1 MRFLR
6 PLLGT
11 FIAVLA
17 GWFAGVIGVA
27 VIAFFGI
34 GGAQRYSALEGILVT
49 AFYMWLF
56 IIPVWLVALIPL
68 YLFVPPSSSLWRP
81 YVCTGFGAVSGLV
94 IVAIFADANVAVEM
108 WSFYILAA
116 IVGGVTCLTG
126 VLTRTRFHP
135 NHLTNRCS

>member
-17 GWFAGVIGVA
+17 GWFAGLLGVA
-27 VIAFFGI
+27 IIYWAGI
-34 GGAQRYSALEGILVT
+34 GGAQREAALGGILVT
-49 AFYMWLF
+49 GFYMWFF
-56 IIPVWLVALIPL
+56 IIPVWVVMLIPL
-68 YLFVPPSSSLWRP
+68 YLFVRPSSPLWRP
-81 YVCTGFGAVSGLV
+81 YVCTSFGTVAGL
-94 IVAIFADANVAVEM
+94 AIAAILTGADMAVEM

-126 VLTRTRFHP
+126 VLTRPRFHP
-135 NHLTNRCS
+135 DHLTPM